1 MAIGIEHDRG
11 AQWLMASDP
20 TLDPDRAKARL
31 DRACLVLSFD
41 GSLAEPWAQAA
52 ALTCVAAGQ
61 RMFRRGVYLAGPIEA
76 RGALS
81 QSPAGSFQQQ
91 MGAAGACSGAA
102 PEHAVRLHIGPNPPN
117 GAYACWTDGWSAC
130 AGPSGARLESRLGNE
145 ISGALA
151 ASMAIAALFQ
161 RHVLSDLRAARRA
174 LRLSAWGP
182 DAPAQAALRFLPADL
197 WMLGLGNLG
206 QANLWIL
213 GLLPYWDTSKVRLL
227 LQDFDTAGLEN
238 LDVQVL
244 TEPLWVGRKKTRSAA
259 AWAEARGFRTVIE
272 ERPFSAS
279 TRPGREEPRTLIA
292 GVDNLEARRLATA
305 AGFDL
310 VVDAGLGAT
319 ASEAFDLRLHAF
331 PGRRTPEQAW
341 PEAEPATVSPT
352 LSPAWEKAV
361 ADGRIDRC
369 GALTIAGK
377 SVGVPCAALAA
388 AALQIG
394 QTVRAI
400 ATGRCCDLVDASL
413 PLANDAAFKVMEAE
427 LASRPA
433 FVEASPR

>member
-1 MAIGIEHDRG
+1 MAGGIEHDRG
-11 AQWLMASDP
+11 AQWLMAADP
-20 TLDPDRAKARL
+20 TLDPDAAKARL
-31 DRACLVLSFD
+31 DRACLLLSVD
-41 GSLAEPWAQAA
+41 DSIVEPWAQAA
-52 ALTCVAAGQ
+52 ALTTVAAGK
-61 RMFRRGVYLAGPIEA
+61 RMFRRGVYLAAPIEA
-76 RGALS
+76 RGALL

-91 MGAAGACSGAA
+91 MMAAGARAGEP
-102 PEHAVRLHIGPNPPN
+102 PEHAVRLHVGPGAPR

-130 AGPSGARLESRLGNE
+130 TGPSGSKADVRLGNE

-151 ASMAIAALFQ
+151 ASIAIAALFQ
-161 RHVLSDLRAARRA
+161 RHVLGDLRAARRE

-244 TEPLWVGRKKTRSAA
+244 TEPRWIDRKKTHSAA

-272 ERPFSAS
+272 ERLFSAS
-279 TRPGREEPRTLIA
+279 TRPGREEPRALIG
-292 GVDNLEARRLATA
+292 GVDNLEARRLAAA

-319 ASEAFDLRLHAF
+319 APEAFDLRLHAF
-331 PGRRTPEQAW
+331 PGRRTAAQAW
-341 PEAEPATVSPT
+341 PDVEAPPPPT
-352 LSPAWEKAV
+352 LSPEWERAV
-361 ADGRIDRC
+361 AEGRIDRC

-377 SVGVPCAALAA
+377 SVGVPCTALGA

-400 ATGRCCDLVDASL
+400 ATGRCCDLVDVSL
-413 PLANDAAFKVMEAE
+413 PLANDSAFSVMETE
-427 LASRPA
+427 LTSRPA
-433 FVEASPR
+433 FVEAFRR